1 MPRRALSSSL
11 HPEVGNNLIGIFYH
25 FGRAPDRLS
34 SRKRCARLMSIA
46 VCVSASAVQYAHVPP
61 ACSVQLCCLHRLPPR
76 LLPTAYCLLI
86 TAYGPPSAA
95 CCLRLPPPAS
105 RLRMRMRM
113 PPVLHRY
120 RLLLHSAYV
129 HVPLPQE

>member
-1 MPRRALSSSL
+1 MRMCLLLAPCSSAA
-11 HPEVGNNLIGIFYH
+11 YT
-25 FGRAPDRLS
+25 A
-34 SRKRCARLMSIA
+34 
-46 VCVSASAVQYAHVPP
+46 Y
-61 ACSVQLCCLHRLPPR
+61 R